1 MPATHVSSQ
10 NESADTTL
18 QLQLRKSKHASRRPL
33 PSDAINKGSLQSIEA
48 VLLGKSVTKSVAPT
62 ITQLLTREAFFSESI
77 LAKSVKVLPPLA
89 ESHATCHR
97 TGRSSYRLLTLCISC
112 VKVL

>member
-48 VLLGKSVTKSVAPT
+48 VLLGKSVTKSVAST
-62 ITQLLTREAFFSESI
+62 ITQLLTREAF
-77 LAKSVKVLPPLA
+77 SVKASLQNQSKYFLHLLKVMPRVIELEGA
-89 ESHATCHR
+89 AT
-97 TGRSSYRLLTLCISC
+97 GY
-112 VKVL
+112 